1 MCILDHG
8 NNREEQE
15 VRNKNIPKLLQ
26 LSPNKKTLI
35 QVKKEDHQY
44 IGNRNGSHIHDEF
57 LKGSH
62 HICAPKHNIPQISGQ
77 KIAHDKACGIQTE
90 QYYILQLV
98 S

>member
-15 VRNKNIPKLLQ
+15 VGNKDIPELLQ
-26 LSPNKKTLI
+26 LSPNKKALI

-44 IGNRNGSHIHDEF
+44 IGNRNGPHIHDEF

-62 HICAPKHNIPQISGQ
+62 HVCSLKHDIPQISGQ